1 MKRALYLTALSVGMA
16 MLATA
21 PALAEPVVGVV
32 IKPTV
37 VVAPVQREPERRV
50 VVVAPVRHVE
60 ERVIV
65 VDHRRGPHWHGHKL
79 HYGDYAPGQYRPA
92 REVVVVRRD
101 RDDD

>member
-1 MKRALYLTALSVGMA
+1 MRRALYLTALSVGMT

-21 PALAEPVVGVV
+21 PALAEPVVGVI

-37 VVAPVQREPERRV
+37 VVAPVPERRV
-50 VVVAPVRHVE
+50 VVVTPVRHVE

-65 VDHRRGPHWHGHKL
+65 VDHRRGPHWHGRKL
-79 HYGDYAPGQYRPA
+79 HYGEYAPGKYRPA

-101 RDDD
+101 RDDDDD